1 MRYLKILSLLIFLV
15 NFSLAQKQEFH
26 FPKYALQFEVVDLL
40 KFKSYFGNV
49 VSIKYH
55 FNDSYALCLGVNTKY
70 YSTKVNEKSYQNDVN
85 QADSLTTKGENKA
98 HNKQIGMNLIALK
111 YFSIARPIKF
121 YAGSGLFI
129 SRSWENNSN
138 SSWNAYLNHNS
149 KRDKTTLSLGLE
161 FLYGVE
167 WFFHSQMSLNMD
179 YGLNFSY
186 YIYKFNDRKT
196 SQENQNENESK
207 AKQDYKRTSWS
218 VNPLSIRL
226 GLTVYL

>member
-40 KFKSYFGNV
+40 KFQSYLGNA

-55 FNDSYALCLGVNTKY
+55 FDDSYALRLGVNTNF
-70 YSTKVNEKSYQNDVN
+70 YSANVNDKRYLNDVN
-85 QADSLTTKGENKA
+85 QADSLAKKDESKA
-98 HNKQIGMNLIALK
+98 HHKQVGLNLIALK

-129 SRSWENNSN
+129 SRSWENNST
-138 SSWNAYLNHNS
+138 SSWDAYLNQNS
-149 KRDKTTLSLGLE
+149 ERDKTSWSLGIK

-186 YIYKFNDRKT
+186 YIYKFNDQRT
-196 SQENQNENESK
+196 SQDNQNENERK
-207 AKQDYKRTSWS
+207 TKQDYKRTSWS